1 VEALSSWGPS
11 PIAPWASRPGAR
23 PREIVEPDDLQDLVH
38 QIENMKEKRA
48 RDLIATLTDQTEV
61 AFSKLGG
68 VLPLPY
74 SSEQPLR
81 RRSLDDHS
89 FHQSRCESKW
99 ARWRAPSPC
108 LEISRS

>member
-38 QIENMKEKRA
+38 QIENMKEKQA

-61 AFSKLGG
+61 TSPNLAASCPCHTLRNSRSGGDRLTTTHFINRDAKVNGLAG
-68 VLPLPY
+68 VLRPPV
-74 SSEQPLR
+74 
-81 RRSLDDHS
+81 
-89 FHQSRCESKW
+89 
-99 ARWRAPSPC
+99 
-108 LEISRS
+108 